1 MSKNS
6 SAQSFEQKNATTGDA
21 PKTMTVLM
29 PAKNEEQKPTLTA
42 PTIEEIKRRNDVLT
56 RLVVRHE
63 NLTEKRRMV
72 ENFQISHDRDTAS
85 VLVSDANGEHF
96 QSNSPKTI
104 SKLIEFWKAEFNE
117 AIAEL
122 EREILETV

>member
-6 SAQSFEQKNATTGDA
+6 TAQNIEQKQTTGDT
-21 PKTMTVLM
+21 PTMTILV
-29 PAKNEEQKPTLTA
+29 PEKKGEEKKEIGL

-72 ENFQISHDRDTAS
+72 ENFQVSHDRDTAS
-85 VLVSDANGEHF
+85 VLVTDANGEHF

-104 SKLIEFWKAEFNE
+104 GKLIEFWKAEFNE
-117 AIAEL
+117 AISEL
-122 EREILETV
+122 EQEIRNV